1 MDAVSFGV
9 KFETIPASVVGTTP
23 DRVWGIGFGF

>member
-23 DRVWGIGFGF
+23 DHVWGIGFGF